1 MPKISV
7 FPVPRFIDLTFLS
20 LQVLSKNILCFEN
33 PTSKTA
39 KGQVAIFALYRKM
52 VPENQHQ
59 RGDFLK
65 KEFSASGLYLLLPGC
80 GRFPPPNVPASPV
93 CCVRRGETVPC
104 GSSVSV

>member
-33 PTSKTA
+33 STSKTA

-52 VPENQHQ
+52 VTEN
-59 RGDFLK
+59 
-65 KEFSASGLYLLLPGC
+65 
-80 GRFPPPNVPASPV
+80 RF
-93 CCVRRGETVPC
+93 RK
-104 GSSVSV
+104 GSLQMVSMMD

>member
-33 PTSKTA
+33 SASKTA

-52 VPENQHQ
+52 VTEN
-59 RGDFLK
+59 
-65 KEFSASGLYLLLPGC
+65 
-80 GRFPPPNVPASPV
+80 RF
-93 CCVRRGETVPC
+93 RK
-104 GSSVSV
+104 GSLQMVSMMD